1 MGSLGEAFSSFE
13 YSLEPSKRFIL
24 SLSFNQKFR
33 FVQGGEISSDG
44 GDHRRQQQDFER
56 ISIGVGAVG
65 GSGGVSGHGE
75 EYGGSIV
82 RDVQLQEELDGKNV
96 KGRW

>member
-13 YSLEPSKRFIL
+13 DSMEPSKQFIL
-24 SLSFNQKFR
+24 SLSFSRKFR

-44 GDHRRQQQDFER
+44 GDHRRQQQDFEQ

-75 EYGGSIV
+75 GYGGSIV
-82 RDVQLQEELDGKNV
+82 SDMQLQEELGGKNV
-96 KGRW
+96 KGGW